1 MPTDATPGSPT
12 PGSPTQDWV
21 GSIFYRSKAVKPP
34 TPTELEAIVS
44 EAQAR
49 NSRLGITGMLLY
61 ENGRYVQTLEGPPIE
76 LDQIWASVR
85 QDSRHT
91 EIEVLSEHLA
101 PGRLFSGWHMQL
113 FDRNK
118 RGSRQ
123 STGNAEALAREIPI
137 VAAFALATDHAAIE
151 TIVRRMTVAGCPAD
165 TLVQDLIEPAA
176 RALGDAWLTDECTDL
191 DLSLGL
197 ATLRRGSMGVFGHK
211 APIRPTGHSIL
222 LVTAPEEPH
231 LLGSTLLADLFF
243 EAGWHTELAFPTNTA
258 ELVREILSAKV
269 DAIDIALSDAMPR
282 HDRIDA
288 LRKLIADC
296 RAALPDRHLI
306 VSVGG
311 RAFADGPFTADMVG
325 ADHARISAVG
335 TVGRLTRLV
344 ERHHSRWPEEAG
356 WDRLP
361 RQ

>member
-1 MPTDATPGSPT
+1 MPTDVTTGSSEQ
-12 PGSPTQDWV
+12 GWV
-21 GSIFYRSKAVKPP
+21 GSILYRSKAVQPP
-34 TPTELEAIVS
+34 TPAELDAIVR
-44 EAQAR
+44 EAQSR

-61 ENGRYVQTLEGPPIE
+61 ENGRYLQTLEGPPIE

-85 QDSRHT
+85 QDNRHT
-91 EIEVLSEHLA
+91 EIEVLSEQLA

-118 RGSRQ
+118 REGRQ
-123 STGNAEALAREIPI
+123 SPSRAEALAREIPT
-137 VAAFALATDHAAIE
+137 VAAHALATDHAAIA
-151 TIVRRMTVAGCPAD
+151 TLVQRLTAAGYSAD
-165 TLVQDLIEPAA
+165 TLVQDLIEPVA

-191 DLSLGL
+191 DLSIGL
-197 ATLRRGSMGVFGHK
+197 ATLRRGSMDVFGHK
-211 APIRPTGHSIL
+211 ALIRPTGHSIL

-243 EAGWHTELAFPTNTA
+243 EAGWRTDLAFPTDTA
-258 ELVREILSAKV
+258 EVVTAILSAKA

-282 HDRIDA
+282 HDRVNA
-288 LRKLIADC
+288 FRALIADC

-356 WDRLP
+356 WDSLP